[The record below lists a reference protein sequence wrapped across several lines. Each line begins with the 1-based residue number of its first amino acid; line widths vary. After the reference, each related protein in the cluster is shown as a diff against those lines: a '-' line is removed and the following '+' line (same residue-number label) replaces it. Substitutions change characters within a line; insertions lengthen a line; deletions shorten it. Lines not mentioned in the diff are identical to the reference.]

1 MLYRD
6 VKGTRAGG
14 ENPRRTATGGPAR
27 SPSIAQAH
35 IIDKQPFV
43 QLFVF
48 CGLWY
53 LLAYAAEAPIRYL
66 LYLVG
71 ADNMILARD
80 ALIMGPLVLLFVAR
94 ALRLSAQPLFLTV
107 GVLFAFHSIVL
118 IGTVGSFKGAAYG
131 VKIMINLLFGF
142 LVAGGLIA
150 PGRRTFRVLA
160 TIWVLT
166 MIGILLDKF
175 VLTFPWT
182 GIKTIVG
189 DLNVDVSKDWMV
201 QDTLAKRV
209 AGFTRSSICVAVFMP
224 PLTMVLITRVRHW
237 LLRGLTLAIAVGAV
251 FMTTQKGA
259 LVAFA
264 PVAAIL
270 CLPQKHRLGLL
281 RLAFLAFMGLAIVL
295 PLLTFGLRMEHGTGV
310 FSTESIFLRIVYTW
324 PQAWDWIN
332 RHQMLIFGVGL
343 GGIGGP
349 QRFYAPDNFN
359 PADNVFILLY
369 AYFGV
374 FALAYLLAVVVL
386 AMRRVTGDKD
396 RVVTATAI
404 LAFAFGYG
412 AVLSMLED
420 QSAPLFIGAALG
432 VLWQET
438 RRPALNSATARVRGT
453 PFSRYRLWQPA
464 AVLRPRHAP
473 AMAE

>member
-6 VKGTRAGG
+6 AKGTYAGG
-14 ENPRRTATGGPAR
+14 GSPGRSAAGGPA
-27 SPSIAQAH
+27 SPSSSGQAV
-35 IIDKQPFV
+35 IIDKQPLA

-48 CGLWY
+48 CALWY
-53 LLAYAAEAPIRYL
+53 LFAYATEAPIRYV
-66 LYLVG
+66 LYLAG

-80 ALIMGPLVLLFVAR
+80 ALIIGPLVLLFVAR
-94 ALRLSAQPLFLTV
+94 ALRLNAQPLFLTV
-107 GVLFAFHSIVL
+107 GILFLFHSIVL
-118 IGTVGSFKGAAYG
+118 LGTIGSFKGAAYG
-131 VKIMINLLFGF
+131 VKILINLLFGF
-142 LVAGGLIA
+142 LVAGSLIA

-160 TIWVLT
+160 AIWLLT
-166 MIGILLDKF
+166 LIGILLDKF
-175 VLTFPWT
+175 VVTFPWT

-224 PLTMVLITRVRHW
+224 PLTMVLLSRVRHW
-237 LLRGLTLAIAVGAV
+237 LLRGFILAIAMGAV
-251 FMTTQKGA
+251 FITTQKGA
-259 LVAFA
+259 IVAFA

-270 CLPQKHRLGLL
+270 CLPPAWRLGLL
-281 RLAFLAFMGLAIVL
+281 KFACLGFMALAIVL

-332 RHQMLIFGVGL
+332 RHQMLVFGVGL

-359 PADNVFILLY
+359 PADNVFILMY

-374 FALAYLLAVVVL
+374 FALAYLLAVAILVT
-386 AMRRVTGDKD
+386 RRTTGDKQKA
-396 RVVTATAI
+396 VTATAV

-432 VLWQET
+432 VLWRES
-438 RRPALNSATARVRGT
+438 RRAVPDAKRADARSA
-453 PFSRYRLWQPA
+453 PLSRYRLWQT
-464 AVLRPRHAP
+464 AVMRPRHASF
-473 AMAE
+473 AAE